1 MKLPILSR
9 LRASGSSGAVA
20 GKADGERY
28 SLSAEIPGLSPGK
41 PLWRINLELHTEP
54 QGDGERLHLRAHWQ
68 ANFASALAPALAA
81 DAPPPPVAHSS
92 PGPDSGP
99 AADRSAATLPAQR
112 VGQWLKRR
120 LDNPLLRALA
130 EPLLRHDFNS
140 WIELRASTADLADG
154 AGALL
159 PQTDR
164 LKALGIEPKLSDA
177 KNDAPMTQSWAGSAM
192 GPKPGF
198 AQVSLLQID
207 KRHLPPGLAAM
218 LGARPFQMAAALINV
233 VEEQDQ
239 PQR

>member
-1 MKLPILSR
+1 MKLPILRR
-9 LRASGSSGAVA
+9 LRPAGSSGEAP
-20 GKADGERY
+20 GKAEGERY
-28 SLSAEIPGLSPGK
+28 TLSAEIPGLSAGK
-41 PLWRINLELHTEP
+41 PLWRLNLELHSEP
-54 QGDGERLHLRAHWQ
+54 QGEGERLRLRAHWQ

-81 DAPPPPVAHSS
+81 DAPVA
-92 PGPDSGP
+92 GSGP
-99 AADRSAATLPAQR
+99 ESGPGAGLPAQR

-159 PQTDR
+159 PETGR

-177 KNDAPMTQSWAGSAM
+177 NTQAPVAQSWTGSAA
-192 GPKPGF
+192 GPRPGF

-207 KRHLPPGLAAM
+207 KRHLPPALAAL
-218 LGARPFQMAAALINV
+218 LGTRPFQMAAALINV
-233 VEEQDQ
+233 VEEET
-239 PQR
+239 PQG